1 MDFNCEVIGE
11 PKPDIKWFYNG
22 RELQSEG
29 RYLIYDKECLH
40 NLEITDV
47 LPEDAGQ
54 YLVEAENVYG
64 KATCTAELQV
74 VGKYMRNTGL
84 VSTLCQSI
92 ILWHKR
98 Q

>member
-1 MDFNCEVIGE
+1 MVFILFLQLEEGDQVDFNCEVIGE

-22 RELQSEG
+22 RELQQEG
-29 RYLIYDKECLH
+29 RYLIYEKECLH

-54 YLVEAENVYG
+54 YLIEAENVYG

-74 VGKYMRNTGL
+74 VGK
-84 VSTLCQSI
+84 
-92 ILWHKR
+92 
-98 Q
+98 